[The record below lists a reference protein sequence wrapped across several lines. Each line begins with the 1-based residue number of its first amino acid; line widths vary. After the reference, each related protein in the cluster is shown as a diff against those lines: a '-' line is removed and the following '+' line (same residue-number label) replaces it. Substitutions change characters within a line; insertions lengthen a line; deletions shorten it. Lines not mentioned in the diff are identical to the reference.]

1 MELGAYSQCVLP
13 GFGQQDGVLVWRG
26 GFWEV
31 VQDGEPVLEQ
41 LRPVVGEQKVQSLDV
56 ALLEGGGHMPN
67 PDGKLS
73 TLAGY
78 FIVTKEI
85 KSNFNWINWHNWPN

>member
-56 ALLEGGGHMPN
+56 ALLEGGG
-67 PDGKLS
+67 
-73 TLAGY
+73 TYA
-78 FIVTKEI
+78 
-85 KSNFNWINWHNWPN
+85 KSRWKTFNFGWLFYSNKGN